1 MHRAARQMTLALGCA
16 IVSGCA
22 AQHPVM
28 TTPAKAD
35 RMSDNGAGV
44 PGACTTTRTRGANEL
59 GCFLITEDALGPAP
73 ASPVYWYL
81 HTYPTRNA
89 AESAKTMHATI
100 VESFGK
106 VWLMT
111 IADSNWR
118 SVSGDFVGRVGPI
131 PLTPGKTY
139 TIRYMDA
146 TFQQG
151 MRTRVHRHSGPE
163 AWFVLSGSQCLET
176 PEGITVVR
184 AGEGSVV
191 REGPP
196 MMLSG
201 VGDEIRKALVLVV
214 YDSSQPWSTAVHDWS
229 AKGLCPT

>member
-1 MHRAARQMTLALGCA
+1 MHRAGWQTTLALGCA
-16 IVSGCA
+16 VAAGCA
-22 AQHPVM
+22 PQHHTM
-28 TTPAKAD
+28 TPQANTD
-35 RMSDNGAGV
+35 RTVDNGAGV
-44 PGACTTTRTRGANEL
+44 PGACTTPRASANDL
-59 GCFLITEDALGPAP
+59 GCFLIAEDALGPAP
-73 ASPVYWYL
+73 TSPVYWYL
-81 HTYPTRNA
+81 HTYPTRTA
-89 AESAKTMHATI
+89 AQGAKTMHATI

-111 IADSNWR
+111 LADSNWR
-118 SVSGDFVGRVGPI
+118 SPSGDFVSRVGPI
-131 PLTPGKTY
+131 PLTPGKMY
-139 TIRYMDA
+139 TARYMDA

-151 MRTRVHRHSGPE
+151 MHTRVHRHSGPE
-163 AWFVLSGSQCLET
+163 AWFVLSGAQCLET

-214 YDSSQPWSTAVHDWS
+214 YDSSQPFSTAVHDWN